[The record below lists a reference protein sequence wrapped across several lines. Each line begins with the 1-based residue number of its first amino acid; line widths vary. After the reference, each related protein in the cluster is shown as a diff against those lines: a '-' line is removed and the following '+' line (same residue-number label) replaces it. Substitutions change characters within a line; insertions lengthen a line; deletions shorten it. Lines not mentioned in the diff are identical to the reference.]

1 METNNR
7 IISGIRILLCII
19 LLGIWSLWIINLP
32 DFNELKR
39 IPEESK
45 IIEAK
50 TNENLQNTSIENIEK
65 IKNQTEI
72 KNPTKNTDVAK
83 AKSINKELPKLAN
96 LEVMSADS
104 LAKIIPATQIKDTSK
119 ANKNTNDLNVNLPKF
134 ASATREALLNS
145 AENKNKNNNTKTD
158 LRNKINIE
166 KSSLMP
172 VSNTLIQRETAASEE
187 EFNISWLPKYLVQ
200 KKGIDEKINDISN
213 SLEKITSQLELVGI
227 ITNDDGNNAA
237 IIKDKLNNKIE
248 ILKKKDEYQGLKIT
262 EITNEE
268 VKFINSTI
276 NKTFIMK
283 LSKSN

>member
-7 IISGIRILLCII
+7 IISSIRILLCII

-32 DFNELKR
+32 DFKADQSQSNNK
-39 IPEESK
+39 ESK
-45 IIEAK
+45 IIEAE
-50 TNENLQNTSIENIEK
+50 TNENLQDTSIEK

-83 AKSINKELPKLAN
+83 VKSINKELPKLAN
-96 LEVMSADS
+96 LEVM
-104 LAKIIPATQIKDTSK
+104 PATQIKDTSK
-119 ANKNTNDLNVNLPKF
+119 ANQNTNDLNVNLPKF
-134 ASATREALLNS
+134 ASATREVLLNS
-145 AENKNKNNNTKTD
+145 AENKNNSTKTD

-172 VSNTLIQRETAASEE
+172 VSNTPIQREAVTSEE
-187 EFNISWLPKYLVQ
+187 EFNISWLPKYLIQ
-200 KKGIDEKINDISN
+200 KKEIDEKINDISN

-227 ITNDDGNNAA
+227 INNDDGNNAA

-268 VKFINSTI
+268 VKFINPTI

-283 LSKSN
+283 LSKNN

>member
-32 DFNELKR
+32 
-39 IPEESK
+39 EESE

-50 TNENLQNTSIENIEK
+50 TNENLQDASIEK
-65 IKNQTEI
+65 IKNQTEIQTEI
-72 KNPTKNTDVAK
+72 KNPTKNTNIAK
-83 AKSINKELPKLAN
+83 VKSINKELPKLAN
-96 LEVMSADS
+96 LEVMSA
-104 LAKIIPATQIKDTSK
+104 TQIKDPSK
-119 ANKNTNDLNVNLPKF
+119 ANQNTNDLNFNLPKF
-134 ASATREALLNS
+134 ASATREVLLNS
-145 AENKNKNNNTKTD
+145 AENKNNRTKTD

-172 VSNTLIQRETAASEE
+172 VSNTLIKRETAASEE
-187 EFNISWLPKYLVQ
+187 ELNISWLPKYLVQ
-200 KKGIDEKINDISN
+200 KKEIDERINDISN

-227 ITNDDGNNAA
+227 INNDDGNNAA

-268 VKFINSTI
+268 VKFINPTI